1 VRSSLVGCL
10 GLRLWAANG
19 RRLPHSRSNNT
30 GDVRVDVI
38 PDNPRDIPAN
48 TGRNTGS
55 DNSLSSNSWLGEDA
69 SARGDACHDNAV
81 SAHPWMGEDTRSGAN
96 SNVGRHHASA
106 DDTVAGRSIA
116 DADLGRHHTS
126 ADDAVA
132 GRSIADADLDR
143 HHASAHDTMSVRR
156 SAIAN
161 PDVYRDHACADNS
174 VTTQNWYAAII
185 NISVPALGRAD
196 PDTFDSVRCAHA
208 HSVDSFRCP
217 YSDTGHP

>member
-116 DADLGRHHTS
+116 DADL
-126 ADDAVA
+126 
-132 GRSIADADLDR
+132 DR

-196 PDTFDSVRCAHA
+196 PDTFDS
-208 HSVDSFRCP
+208 FRCP